1 MPQTEPAMA
10 SKGTVL
16 LPIRHAP
23 CTKLRDILQLKT
35 VAELR
40 SLAGLHGVRRIYQM
54 RKDGLVTAIFDAML
68 VRDRMEN
75 ILFLLDSASWR
86 RLLKI
91 AECGSS
97 EIMAT
102 A

>member
-10 SKGTVL
+10 SKETVL

-68 VRDRMEN
+68 VQDRMEN
-75 ILFLLDSASWR
+75 ILFLLDGASWR
-86 RLLKI
+86 QLLKV

-97 EIMAT
+97 ESHGN
-102 A
+102 

>member
-10 SKGTVL
+10 SKETVL

-23 CTKLRDILQLKT
+23 YTKLRDILQLKT

-68 VRDRMEN
+68 VQDRMEN
-75 ILFLLDSASWR
+75 ILFLLDGASWR
-86 RLLKI
+86 QLMKV
-91 AECGSS
+91 AECG
-97 EIMAT
+97 
-102 A
+102 